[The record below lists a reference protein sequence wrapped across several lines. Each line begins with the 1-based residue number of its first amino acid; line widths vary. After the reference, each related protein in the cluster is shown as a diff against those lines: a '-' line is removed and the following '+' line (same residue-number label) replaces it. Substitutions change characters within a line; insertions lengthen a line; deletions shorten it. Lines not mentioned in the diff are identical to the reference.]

1 MLEEIDIRKYLGL
14 VTATKKS
21 YGYELSY
28 LQDAN
33 EPYPYMESPI
43 HWCIV
48 GCESGP
54 KRRPC
59 KYEWID
65 SIVAQCEAAS
75 VPCFVK
81 QINNQQG
88 NLVKMPEE
96 YPQEYPECQT

>member
-1 MLEEIDIRKYLGL
+1 MGWYGRDEELPEHEGL
-14 VTATKKS
+14 DALPCPKCDSDTYAVPLD
-21 YGYELSY
+21 EL
-28 LQDAN
+28 LDW
-33 EPYPYMESPI
+33 I
-43 HWCIV
+43 IV

-65 SIVAQCEAAS
+65 SIVGQCEAAN

-88 NLVKMPEE
+88 KLVKMPEE
-96 YPQEYPECQT
+96 YPQESPEQGC